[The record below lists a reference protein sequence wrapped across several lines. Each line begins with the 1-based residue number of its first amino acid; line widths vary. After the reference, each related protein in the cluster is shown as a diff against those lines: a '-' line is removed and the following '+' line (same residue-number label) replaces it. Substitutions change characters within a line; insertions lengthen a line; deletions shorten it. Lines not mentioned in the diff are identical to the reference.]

1 MSRNSNDVTVLED
14 RIMVHEREDGNYVL
28 VMLNL
33 VGVPTCNRILS
44 VPMMMMMMMNS
55 GTMIIL
61 LLMMSNV
68 DALAVGCGTF
78 ITCVSKLF

>member
-14 RIMVHEREDGNYVL
+14 RIMVYQRENGNYVL
-28 VMLNL
+28 VLLNL

-44 VPMMMMMMMNS
+44 VPLMMMMMNS

-68 DALAVGCGTF
+68 DALAVGWGTF

>member
-1 MSRNSNDVTVLED
+1 MSRNSNDVTALED
-14 RIMVHEREDGNYVL
+14 RIMVYERENGNYVL
-28 VMLNL
+28 IMLNL
-33 VGVPTCNRILS
+33 VGILTCNRILS
-44 VPMMMMMMMNS
+44 VPMMMMMNS